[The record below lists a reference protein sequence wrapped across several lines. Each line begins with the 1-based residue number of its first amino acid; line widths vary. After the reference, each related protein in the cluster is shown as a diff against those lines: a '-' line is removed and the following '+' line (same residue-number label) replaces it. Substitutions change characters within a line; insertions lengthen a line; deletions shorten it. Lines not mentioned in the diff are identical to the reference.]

1 MGLKHGK
8 YIYIQLDKGR
18 YVKARVLKG
27 VKDTDPGK
35 YIVTGSVTK
44 KPPYTARIIKIEE
57 LPSAVKERVLKSVYR
72 L

>member
-8 YIYIQLDKGR
+8 YIYIQLDKAR

-27 VKDTDPGK
+27 VKDTDPEK
-35 YIVTGSVTK
+35 YIIVGPVTK
-44 KPPYTARIIKIEE
+44 KPPFTAKIVKIEE
-57 LPSAVKERVLKSVYR
+57 LPSAVREKVFEDLYK

>member
-8 YIYIQLDKGR
+8 YVYIQLDKGK

-27 VKDTDPGK
+27 VKDTDPEK
-35 YIVTGSVTK
+35 YIVVGPITK
-44 KPPYTARIIKIEE
+44 KPPYTARIVKVEE
-57 LPSAVKERVLKSVYR
+57 LPSGVREKVLESIYK

>member
-8 YIYIQLDKGR
+8 YVYIQLGKGK

-27 VKDTDPGK
+27 VKDTDPEK
-35 YIVTGSVTK
+35 YIFIGPVVK
-44 KPPYTARIIKIEE
+44 KPPYTARIIKEEE
-57 LPSAVKERVLKSVYR
+57 LPSAVREKVVEDVYK

>member
-8 YIYIQLDKGR
+8 YVYIQLEKGK

-27 VKDTDPGK
+27 VKDTDPEK
-35 YIVTGSVTK
+35 YIVVGPLTK
-44 KPPYTARIIKIEE
+44 KPPYTAKIVKVEE
-57 LPSAVKERVLKSVYR
+57 LPSAVREKVLEDIYK